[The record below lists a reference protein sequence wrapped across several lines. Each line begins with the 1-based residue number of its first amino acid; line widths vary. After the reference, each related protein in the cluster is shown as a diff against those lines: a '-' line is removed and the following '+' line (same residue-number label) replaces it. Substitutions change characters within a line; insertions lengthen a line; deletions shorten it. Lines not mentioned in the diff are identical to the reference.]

1 MVARAAGALHRAGDN
16 GVPPL
21 DPQMA
26 GPFVDKHYIAV
37 HPVWRHRVDQLNGEL
52 AHADTEAPAE

>member
-1 MVARAAGALHRAGDN
+1 M
-16 GVPPL
+16 PPL